1 MAAPQAA
8 DLARRD
14 VGPPLA
20 PAADVQLRGFS
31 LLTATA
37 AYHFAGGVCTRVTC
51 RASGRDVPEHTAVG
65 MALVS
70 AFRLD
75 GRGALETHR
84 KPAVGDCVCL
94 FGKGRS
100 FVTAPLEGVLEPG

>member
-1 MAAPQAA
+1 
-8 DLARRD
+8 
-14 VGPPLA
+14 VG
-20 PAADVQLRGFS
+20 DVQQPGFA

-37 AYHFAGGVCTRVTC
+37 AYHFAGGVCTRVIC
-51 RASGRDVPEHTAVG
+51 RASGRDVPDHTAVG

-75 GRGALETHR
+75 GRGALQTHR
-84 KPAVGDCVCL
+84 RPAVGDCVCL